1 MRCCICIWAFS
12 EEGVGTCKDR
22 MEIRY
27 GLVGIQQEECL
38 LEIYNPTQDREACSP
53 PTFPLIFIFL
63 LHHQGIKEITL
74 QDPSKSYH
82 SLTMLTLPPAQGE
95 AGAEPPPHAW
105 RQQDGSEQLLSLH
118 IRLLMGWYN

>member
-74 QDPSKSYH
+74 QDPSK
-82 SLTMLTLPPAQGE
+82 
-95 AGAEPPPHAW
+95 
-105 RQQDGSEQLLSLH
+105 RLSLVITPSQCSH
-118 IRLLMGWYN
+118 CHQHREKQGLSHLPMHGGSRMEVSSFSPCT